1 MTNPMPA
8 IQAATHMAN
17 SPYYTPRGVAEGIFF
32 FLHNNCWIFQ
42 AKKWREASQ
51 ENLTN
56 MCVDDEW

>member
-32 FLHNNCWIFQ
+32 FYITIVESFKQRNEERLV
-42 AKKWREASQ
+42 KKI
-51 ENLTN
+51 
-56 MCVDDEW
+56 